1 MYRGI
6 GFTRVLLCVRDASTN
21 SLKGRFGF
29 GANVDE
35 IIRKGFAIP
44 ISGSRD
50 VFQAAIATGADILIE
65 DADELALLKTLRN
78 QAVLAV
84 RQHSS

>member
-50 VFQAAIATGADILIE
+50 VFQVAIADGADILIE